1 MTRNQQI
8 MHLVNAGIPY
18 IEIANKLGISYSYV
32 GVIVYKEKNR
42 IEYERKEK
50 IKLIEPKRFNIEDQI
65 KGIKPNWDKGVI
77 IYQSKIN

>member
-18 IEIANKLGISYSYV
+18 LEIANKLGISYSSV
-32 GVIVYKEKNR
+32 GGIVHKEKNR

-50 IKLIEPKRFNIEDQI
+50 MKLKDPKSFNIEDQI
-65 KGIKPNWDKGVI
+65 KGIEPNWNKGVI
-77 IYQSKIN
+77 IYQSKMN

>member
-18 IEIANKLGISYSYV
+18 LEIANKLGVSYSSV
-32 GVIVYKEKNR
+32 GVIVHKEKNR

-50 IKLIEPKRFNIEDQI
+50 MKLKDPKRFNIEDQI
-65 KGIKPNWDKGVI
+65 KGIEPNWNKGVI
-77 IYQSKIN
+77 IYQSKMN